1 MSLARGEAWLSLNE
15 RLSSGRSQLEIPQ
28 IEREI
33 HAGRKAWLFVGT
45 KVVYVTEEE
54 HGQADGNQ
62 LQQYNEERTPLCH
75 ECNTEAQVRQLE
87 CTIYRIYWYWVDL
100 FMTRGG
106 EVRVVRLD
114 DQTVCFSAHLIA
126 IHFGGSSLKTQFV
139 PALFP
144 PPCWQYSWC
153 KENKSSSYTVRKA
166 IWKFLELAPPTVW
179 IINDCITGGR

>member
-87 CTIYRIYWYWVDL
+87 CTTYRIYWYWVDL

-106 EVRVVRLD
+106 E
-114 DQTVCFSAHLIA
+114 
-126 IHFGGSSLKTQFV
+126 GGSSRRPDSLFSCPFDCYTFWGLFAEKNQFV

-166 IWKFLELAPPTVW
+166 IWKFLELVPPTVW
-179 IINDCITGGR
+179 IINDGITGGR

>member
-1 MSLARGEAWLSLNE
+1 MRRCTLTLPGCSIGPPMSLARGEAWLSLNE

-87 CTIYRIYWYWVDL
+87 CTIYRIYWYWADL
-100 FMTRGG
+100 FMTRGWGG
-106 EVRVVRLD
+106 E
-114 DQTVCFSAHLIA
+114 
-126 IHFGGSSLKTQFV
+126 GGSSRR
-139 PALFP
+139 PDSLFSCP
-144 PPCWQYSWC
+144 FDC
-153 KENKSSSYTVRKA
+153 YTFWGLFAEKPICSCSVS
-166 IWKFLELAPPTVW
+166 PTMSEIFIVQ
-179 IINDCITGGR
+179 GKQK